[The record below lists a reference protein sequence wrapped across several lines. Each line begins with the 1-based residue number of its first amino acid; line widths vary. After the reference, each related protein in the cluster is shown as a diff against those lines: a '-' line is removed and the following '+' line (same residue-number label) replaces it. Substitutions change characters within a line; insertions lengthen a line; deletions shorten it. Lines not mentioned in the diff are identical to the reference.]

1 MSDELDKLEAAVTG
15 KDENY
20 FIDLTLN
27 KTNSERIKLR
37 DDYKA
42 KFGRDLLEDFEKNFK
57 SDFLETLIGVF
68 KSPAEYD
75 ADLLYKAMKGIG
87 SDKDIITEVLCFRN
101 PERINQ
107 IKEKF
112 QEKYGKDLVA
122 EIKSETSGDYQKIVL
137 KLLEGDRTQDGK
149 ADVEKCSGIADE
161 LYKAGEGKIGTDESI
176 FIKYFTSLSP
186 NELLIVCKEYHKK
199 YKKNMLDVIENEF
212 NGNEKKLLT
221 VMLYALFSPSEFF
234 AKQIMESIKGIG
246 TDDAKLIRS
255 VITRYSIDMKKV
267 KKYFKKMYNK
277 ELLDEVKDDVNGSY
291 GRILEALINK
301 HD

>member
-212 NGNEKKLLT
+212 TGNEKKLLT

-277 ELLDEVKDDVNGSY
+277 ELLDEVKDDVTGSY